1 MFATLALASAF
12 AVQATAAQTP
22 AAAPAKIAPM
32 SVQVEAAAKADA
44 GVQAWVKEL
53 RAALEARKDE
63 FRLAK
68 KGETPELVVRID
80 SVGKRPE
87 RPAGPERRLPHGQEL
102 APVQPELPRRAA
114 QAEILARNLRKYA
127 DQMKA
132 APASRWRGL
141 PRAGSSPSCRPTR
154 SSRRACGAPTPR
166 PVAVGLVRE
175 GDVAGVPPL
184 PRSAW

>member
-53 RAALEARKDE
+53 RAVLEARKDE
-63 FRLAK
+63 FRPAK
-68 KGETPELVVRID
+68 KGETAELVVRID
-80 SVGKRPE
+80 SVGKGQNDLQVM
-87 RPAGPERRLPHGQEL
+87 AGTLLMGKRSHPFNLSYPGET
-102 APVQPELPRRAA
+102 AP
-114 QAEILARNLRKYA
+114 QAEALARNLRKYA

-132 APASRWRGL
+132 APAAR
-141 PRAGSSPSCRPTR
+141 
-154 SSRRACGAPTPR
+154 
-166 PVAVGLVRE
+166 
-175 GDVAGVPPL
+175 
-184 PRSAW
+184 

>member
-22 AAAPAKIAPM
+22 AAALAKIAPM

-68 KGETPELVVRID
+68 KGETPDLVVRID
-80 SVGKRPE
+80 SVGKGQNDLQVMVVTLLMAKSSHPFNLSYPGE
-87 RPAGPERRLPHGQEL
+87 TGP
-102 APVQPELPRRAA
+102 

-132 APASRWRGL
+132 APAAR
-141 PRAGSSPSCRPTR
+141 
-154 SSRRACGAPTPR
+154 
-166 PVAVGLVRE
+166 
-175 GDVAGVPPL
+175 
-184 PRSAW
+184 